1 MADEQQTAPQPN
13 TPEARTPQGELK
25 DQTQPNSP
33 LAPDPAKAS
42 ADESSPTQKPPA
54 DSESKPSLAND
65 ETKTEKKADEKPAVP
80 EKYEFK
86 APEGF
91 EYDPKRLA
99 ELEPVFKEIGLSQEA
114 AQKLMDVAGKEIASA
129 INAPFEAYQNQRN
142 EWRDSLIK
150 DPQWGNGKDNLLPSV
165 RQDIGRVIDSLGE
178 LAPAFREAMDYTG
191 VGDHPAFVKGMSAL
205 AKLVVEGKPASGNP
219 PAGGAQRPS
228 AAQAMYPHLPSAAG

>member
-1 MADEQQTAPQPN
+1 MAVEQQTAPQPN
-13 TPEARTPQGELK
+13 TPEARTTAGELK
-25 DQTQPNSP
+25 DQTPQDSP
-33 LAPDPAKAS
+33 LAAQA
-42 ADESSPTQKPPA
+42 ADESSKTQTPPA
-54 DSESKPSLAND
+54 DTESKASLANDKSD

-86 APEGF
+86 APEGY
-91 EYDPKRLA
+91 EYDPKKLA
-99 ELEPVFKEIGLSQEA
+99 ELEPVFKELGLSQEG
-114 AQKLMDVAGKEIASA
+114 AQKLMDVAGKEIATALS
-129 INAPFEAYQNQRN
+129 APFEAYQTQRN

-150 DPQWGNGKDNLLPSV
+150 DPAYGNGKDNLLPSV

-191 VGDHPAFVKGMSAL
+191 VGDHPAFVKGIAAL

-219 PAGGAQRPS
+219 PAGGQNRPS